1 MHSLSIKIFIESL
14 VFAFIVSLCDS
25 YLLNHEVST
34 IKFFL
39 WEVVYILGRLFT
51 HHKIPSKKRSKR
63 SLNNGY
69 YALPLPNGRKKWMHF
84 SALCWEMLFEKTGLT
99 QTQIKEGYVPD
110 KLEQNYARV
119 CHVALYAFMA
129 FDLEEG
135 DKIDYQLF
143 DVEEWMQVFG
153 KISSQDFYRAMYWR
167 KF

>member
-1 MHSLSIKIFIESL
+1 MPSLWIKILIESL
-14 VFAFIVSLCDS
+14 VFAFIINLCDS
-25 YLLNHEVST
+25 YLLKHEFNAL
-34 IKFFL
+34 KFFL
-39 WEVVYILGRLFT
+39 WEVIYIVGRGFALQ
-51 HHKIPSKKRSKR
+51 KQLSKKLKR
-63 SLNNGY
+63 SVNNGY
-69 YALPLPNGRKKWMHF
+69 YALPLPNGKKKWMHF

-99 QTQIKEGYVPD
+99 QNQIKEGYVPD

-135 DKIDYQLF
+135 NQIDYNLF
-143 DVEEWMQVFG
+143 EVEEWMQVFG